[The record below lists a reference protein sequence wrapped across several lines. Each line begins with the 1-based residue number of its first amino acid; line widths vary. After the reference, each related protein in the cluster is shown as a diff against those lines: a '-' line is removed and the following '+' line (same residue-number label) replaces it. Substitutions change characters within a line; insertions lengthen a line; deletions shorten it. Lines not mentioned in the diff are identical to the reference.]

1 MNDEGDMMSGSIKET
16 QEEFPWI
23 EVEQEFVR
31 VRGEANS
38 LGKSLG

>member
-23 EVEQEFVR
+23 EVE
-31 VRGEANS
+31 
-38 LGKSLG
+38 